1 MIYFNEML
9 TFLKKIFSCKH
20 SNKKTIYIQNRYY
33 DMMIDNDD
41 LEDIPTYIKI
51 TYCTKCGKILEKHH
65 IDISKK
71 SLIISYTGG
80 WIDSYP
86 ESDYS
91 DILEF
96 EKITGLNHKNIT
108 YFNKI

>member
-1 MIYFNEML
+1 MFNFL
-9 TFLKKIFSCKH
+9 TKLLPCKH
-20 SNKKTIYIQNRYY
+20 RNKKNIYIQDRYY

-41 LEDIPTYIKI
+41 LEDIPTIIKI

-65 IDISKK
+65 VVKISNFQR
-71 SLIISYTGG
+71 IYYGEWVNTCC
-80 WIDSYP
+80 

-96 EKITGLNHKNIT
+96 EKITGLNHKDIT
-108 YFNKI
+108 CFNKN

>member
-1 MIYFNEML
+1 MFNFL
-9 TFLKKIFSCKH
+9 TKLLSCKH
-20 SNKKTIYIQNRYY
+20 RNKKTIYIQDRYY

-65 IDISKK
+65 VDTSKGY
-71 SLIISYTGG
+71 LIICCSGR
-80 WIDSYP
+80 WIDNYP
-86 ESDYS
+86 ESDCP

-96 EKITGLNHKNIT
+96 EKITGLNHKDIT
-108 YFNKI
+108 CFNKSY